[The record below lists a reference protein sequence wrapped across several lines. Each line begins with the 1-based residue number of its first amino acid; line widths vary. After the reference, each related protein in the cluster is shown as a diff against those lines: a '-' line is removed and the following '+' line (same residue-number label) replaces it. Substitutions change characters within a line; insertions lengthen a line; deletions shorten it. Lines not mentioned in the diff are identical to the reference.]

1 MKNIVFILLLLLI
14 AQMVIAQEQQQ
25 KKDEFLSSSE
35 LSLQASTMPGL
46 KLGFTERF
54 YFPFL
59 QGEGAL
65 TKDNN
70 IGIALTGEIS
80 PVSLNGLVEAVWTPI
95 AFFQLTAGGRIGS
108 GWIIE
113 LPNKNEP
120 SGKKKSYGIG
130 INRPDAA
137 GNTEHTGKA
146 FDGLL
151 WKAQA
156 GAVLQADLAAVIP
169 GDWNHVVAR
178 TYHEINYRGYTAAS
192 KYESWSYEDDNGYFG
207 ENCNGFNYYSNFLL
221 GYQMP
226 IFLNMAALLAEADLY
241 LYDTPD
247 RSKWGDDLIRWT
259 FGLILN
265 FSISKKI
272 DIAVLTQFWT
282 RRNFLEPDWQNL
294 YYRKRTLDTSNP
306 IHLEFFRVAAAL
318 TLRL

>member
-1 MKNIVFILLLLLI
+1 MKNIGFILLLLLI
-14 AQMVIAQEQQQ
+14 AQMVIAQDQPQ
-25 KKDEFLSSSE
+25 KKDEFSSSSE
-35 LSLQASTMPGL
+35 LTLQASTMPGL
-46 KLGFTERF
+46 KLGFTEHF

-59 QGEGAL
+59 QGESAL

-70 IGIALTGEIS
+70 INLALTGEIS
-80 PVSLNGLVEAVWTPI
+80 PVSLNGLAEAVWTPI

-113 LPNKNEP
+113 LTP
-120 SGKKKSYGIG
+120 GKKSYGIG
-130 INRPDAA
+130 INKADAF
-137 GNTEHTGKA
+137 GKVEHTGKA

-192 KYESWSYEDDNGYFG
+192 KYESWSYEDDNGYPG
-207 ENCNGFNYYSNFLL
+207 ENCNGFNYYGNFLL

-241 LYDTPD
+241 LYDTPG
-247 RSKWGDDLIRWT
+247 RSEWGDDMIRWT
-259 FGLILN
+259 FGFLLN
-265 FSISKKI
+265 FTITKNI

-282 RRNFLEPDWQNL
+282 RRNYLGPDWQDL
-294 YYRKRTLDTSNP
+294 YYRNRILDKSNP
-306 IHLEFFRVAAAL
+306 IHLEFFRAAAAL
-318 TLRL
+318 TLKL

>member
-1 MKNIVFILLLLLI
+1 MKNIRFFLLFLLI
-14 AQMVIAQEQQQ
+14 AQIVIAQDQPQ
-25 KKDEFLSSSE
+25 KKDEFSSSSE
-35 LSLQASTMPGL
+35 LTLQASTMPGV

-59 QGEGAL
+59 QGEGDL

-70 IGIALTGEIS
+70 LGLALTGEIS
-80 PVSLNGLVEAVWTPI
+80 PVSLNGLAEAVWTPI
-95 AFFQLTAGGRIGS
+95 AFFQIVAGGRIGS
-108 GWIIE
+108 GWNIE
-113 LPNKNEP
+113 LFGSP
-120 SGKKKSYGIG
+120 SYGIG
-130 INRPDAA
+130 INRPDTS
-137 GNTEHTGKA
+137 GNTVHTGKA

-151 WKAQA
+151 WKAQV

-169 GDWNHVVAR
+169 GDWNHIVAR

-192 KYESWSYEDDNGYFG
+192 KDESWSYEDDNGYFG

-226 IFLNMAALLAEADLY
+226 IFLNMAALLVEADLY

-259 FGLILN
+259 FGFLLN
-265 FSISKKI
+265 FSITKNI
-272 DIAVLTQFWT
+272 DIALLTQFWT
-282 RRNFLEPDWQNL
+282 RRNFLEPDWQDL

-306 IHLEFFRVAAAL
+306 IHLEFFRAAAAL
-318 TLRL
+318 TLKL

>member
-1 MKNIVFILLLLLI
+1 MKNIGFILLLLLT
-14 AQMVIAQEQQQ
+14 AQMVIAQDQPQ
-25 KKDEFLSSSE
+25 KKDEFSTSSE
-35 LSLQASTMPGL
+35 LTLQASTMPGL
-46 KLGFTERF
+46 KLGFTEHF
-54 YFPFL
+54 FIPFM
-59 QGEGAL
+59 QGESDL

-70 IGIALTGEIS
+70 INIALTGEIS
-80 PVSLNGLVEAVWTPI
+80 PVSLNCLAEAVWTPI
-95 AFFQLTAGGRIGS
+95 AFFQIIAGGRIGS
-108 GWIIE
+108 GWIFE
-113 LPNKNEP
+113 LF
-120 SGKKKSYGIG
+120 GKHSYGIG
-130 INRPDAA
+130 IIRPDAE
-137 GNTEHTGKA
+137 GKVEHTGKA

-192 KYESWSYEDDNGYFG
+192 KYESWSYEDDNGYPG

-241 LYDTPD
+241 LYDTPG

-259 FGLILN
+259 FGLLLN
-265 FSISKKI
+265 FTITKKI

-282 RRNFLEPDWQNL
+282 RRNFLEDNWQNL
-294 YYRKRTLDTSNP
+294 YYRRRTLDTSNP